1 MYLNEKEVSNL
12 RDAGVKADVFALIHK
27 RSNVHKMVW
36 VKRFP
41 SAGDS
46 NSKTYE
52 KSGGSSRN
60 TQNDS
65 DKLKKYEKLP
75 CWFCKA
81 IGHPYFKCK
90 TKKAGMSHLVSKVTN
105 DNVKMCDKLSKF
117 VTEKPI
123 DVNVDKSYE
132 PFMSVGTVSLSR
144 SEAHEVNIL
153 RDTGT
158 QQSLLLLSSFPAP
171 MSQISTNESVI
182 IQGVGGNNLSLSLIW
197 INLQCGLVK
206 VQVGV
211 TKTLPMNGVELLL
224 GNDLPG
230 GEVSPLPHM
239 CTIPSEVDE
248 DIERLGETCPN
259 YIDNND
265 NLELPI
271 LFNNDEYIIAG
282 SGDKSLN
289 VNDDKIDTVTADGTS
304 DCKSAGT
311 NTGPSINI
319 EKDGVSRKP
328 GDQFNDLPLKT
339 SDLITAQH
347 GDPSLSILW
356 EKVASEEEIT
366 S

>member
-1 MYLNEKEVSNL
+1 
-12 RDAGVKADVFALIHK
+12 
-27 RSNVHKMVW
+27 
-36 VKRFP
+36 
-41 SAGDS
+41 
-46 NSKTYE
+46 
-52 KSGGSSRN
+52 
-60 TQNDS
+60 
-65 DKLKKYEKLP
+65 
-75 CWFCKA
+75 
-81 IGHPYFKCK
+81 
-90 TKKAGMSHLVSKVTN
+90 
-105 DNVKMCDKLSKF
+105 MCDKLSKF
-117 VTEKPI
+117 VTEKRI
-123 DVNVDKSYE
+123 DVNVDISYE

-153 RDTGT
+153 RDTGA

-182 IQGVGGNNLSLSLIW
+182 IQGVGGNNLSLPLIW
-197 INLQCGLVK
+197 INLQCGLVKGK

-211 TKTLPMNGVELLL
+211 TKTLPMNGVEFLL

-239 CTIPSEVDE
+239 CAIPSEVDE
-248 DIERLGETCPN
+248 DIGRLGETCPN

-271 LFNNDEYIIAG
+271 LFDNDEYIIAG

-289 VNDDKIDTVTADGTS
+289 VSDDKININTVTADGTS
-304 DCKSAGT
+304 DCKSAET